1 MNKDDKKNRKL
12 KVEFNIPDPSAAQ
25 GARHAPAT
33 PSMSENVEAVRSR
46 LAQVDTNGSSRATDE
61 MPGSPEAIFAELQS
75 LRKKYDA
82 VVEYTV
88 HLTAERDYHFTQ
100 LEDLRREF
108 SREKARK
115 KAGGDAANS
124 KSKESKSSE
133 KVVQQGFSFIVVI
146 LVAIISFLVARY
158 MHAA

>member
-12 KVEFNIPDPSAAQ
+12 KVEFNIPDPSAHQ
-25 GARHAPAT
+25 SSRYAPST
-33 PSMSENVEAVRSR
+33 PSISENVESVRSR
-46 LAQVDTNGSSRATDE
+46 IAQVDTNGPSRSIDE

-100 LEDLRREF
+100 LEDLRREY

-115 KAGGDAANS
+115 KAGGDSTNA
-124 KSKESKSSE
+124 KKESKSTE
-133 KVVQQGFSFIVVI
+133 QVVHQGFSFIVVI
-146 LVAIISFLVARY
+146 LVAVISFLVARY
-158 MHAA
+158 MHSA